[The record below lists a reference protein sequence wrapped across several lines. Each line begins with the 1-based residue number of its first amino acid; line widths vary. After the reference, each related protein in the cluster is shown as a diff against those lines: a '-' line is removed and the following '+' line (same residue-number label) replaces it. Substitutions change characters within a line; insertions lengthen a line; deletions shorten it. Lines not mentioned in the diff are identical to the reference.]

1 MPSSLALGARRLAAS
16 PPAAQAP
23 CGPVHASFAN
33 LSDSVARSAWRTG
46 NRPPSFRFKTISFR
60 PAGIPPRASSGLSS
74 TPWSMASKRG
84 RDGGE
89 EVEIARLAVG
99 PSQSYCG
106 AFPKF
111 TQPKEVACFSRS
123 ADRAVTFDRQALR
136 PYRPPVLPA
145 PLDVGFETYVPK
157 SAKEEE
163 PAPLKDVLDA
173 LAHRKVDP
181 HAHHF
186 VTCCCGVAKV
196 CPSRSGPWATR
207 RSASP
212 PACSGSSYWTET
224 RALAAGMPRRGCGGA
239 LVPAQGL

>member
-1 MPSSLALGARRLAAS
+1 M
-16 PPAAQAP
+16 
-23 CGPVHASFAN
+23 
-33 LSDSVARSAWRTG
+33 
-46 NRPPSFRFKTISFR
+46 
-60 PAGIPPRASSGLSS
+60 
-74 TPWSMASKRG
+74 SKRG

-111 TQPKEVACFSRS
+111 NQPKEVACFSRS

-186 VTCCCGVAKV
+186 VTCCGVAKV
-196 CPSRSGPWATR
+196 CHCLQRPMGHPPLCEPTCLLRVILLDRDKSPCRWDAEERLRWRSGACPRSVMPPPSDQRHRPLDWAG
-207 RSASP
+207 SA
-212 PACSGSSYWTET
+212 TI
-224 RALAAGMPRRGCGGA
+224 
-239 LVPAQGL
+239 

>member
-1 MPSSLALGARRLAAS
+1 M
-16 PPAAQAP
+16 
-23 CGPVHASFAN
+23 
-33 LSDSVARSAWRTG
+33 
-46 NRPPSFRFKTISFR
+46 
-60 PAGIPPRASSGLSS
+60 
-74 TPWSMASKRG
+74 SKRG
-84 RDGGE
+84 RDDG

-111 TQPKEVACFSRS
+111 SQPKEVACFSRS

-136 PYRPPVLPA
+136 PYRPPALPA

-173 LAHRKVDP
+173 LAHKKVDP

-186 VTCCCGVAKV
+186 VTCCGVAKV
-196 CPSRSGPWATR
+196 CPCSQRPMEPPC

-212 PACSGSSYWTET
+212 PACSGLSSGPET
-224 RALAAGMPRRGCGGA
+224 RALAAGMP
-239 LVPAQGL
+239 